1 MEGLP
6 KLAVIVLLVIIT
18 VGFVLLIVD
27 PERPTE
33 IVITPGSGQAESR
46 FGIFGAVRTPGYYSA
61 GSPVRIEEAVEMA
74 GGLVENADAENAHLA
89 KWIDDGE
96 TVIIPTLGE
105 IRPTLTPLAEE
116 RVLIDLN
123 SADRAEL
130 MSLPGIGEKRA
141 ADIIALREKKGAFT
155 AKEDLLEISGNSE
168 RLLESIYDLIII
180 R

>member
-1 MEGLP
+1 MDGLP
-6 KLAVIVLLVIIT
+6 RLVVIVLLVIIT
-18 VGFVLLIVD
+18 VGVVLLIVN

-46 FGIFGAVRTPGYYSA
+46 FGIFGAVRTPGYYSSD
-61 GSPVRIEEAVEMA
+61 SPLRIGEAVEMA
-74 GGLVENADAENAHLA
+74 GGLEENADAESAHLA

-96 TVIIPTLGE
+96 TVIIPTLGV

-116 RVLIDLN
+116 KILIDLN
-123 SADRAEL
+123 SATRAEL

-141 ADIIALREKKGAFT
+141 GDILALREQKGAFT
-155 AKEDLLEISGNSE
+155 AKEDLLEISGISE
-168 RLLESIYDLIII
+168 RLLESIYDLIIV